1 MRILSGK
8 VRRKKMRVHLPMSP
22 RAVIAEVVAAL
33 EQAELEAGTIAPCP
47 FYPNGRR
54 RRTKAP
60 CPSLA
65 HRHGQFTSRKTVLL
79 RFARA
84 L

>member
-54 RRTKAP
+54 RRTNARFP
-60 CPSLA
+60 GCANMRCRWHIGTVSSLPE
-65 HRHGQFTSRKTVLL
+65 GPF
-79 RFARA
+79 F
-84 L
+84 